1 MALKTVSELKDSVA
15 GILSGLDLNNVA
27 NLNGALERGTRTLVQ
42 KADVPEASGIQN
54 ITLYSGVYNYACDER
69 IFGTA
74 INDIRPQGI
83 SRTLWDS
90 TVKTNQEDF
99 DRTKKYYT
107 GGTQATFQYENG
119 QPIIRIKAPFP
130 KQAVLVDRMNEVGN
144 WVASGNLTGLTQNNN
159 TFYEAPSSLRFTLTG
174 ASTGEITETLTNSL
188 DLSSY
193 EGVGV
198 AFLAIRLPNTDLTS
212 ITLRLGSDST
222 NYSYVTAT
230 QGFLGQWISDDWALI
245 AFDFST
251 GTDFNSPDWAN
262 IDYVQ
267 VMFDTTGTLTNAN
280 VGGLFI
286 SQPAPAQILYQS
298 AAIYLPDGSQTA
310 LNTITANTDQIILN
324 DAAYTLL
331 EYEGALAILQQTGGG
346 DGDSMTIRIQNEL
359 KGLYEM
365 YRGDNPSQELRLLGS
380 YYPNDRFGGR
390 NGR

>member
-1 MALKTVSELKDSVA
+1 MALKTVAEFRDSVA

-130 KQAVLVDRMNEVGN
+130 KQAVLVDRMNEIGN
-144 WVASGNLTGLTQNNN
+144 WVESGNLTGLTQDNN

-174 ASTGEITETLTNSL
+174 ASTGAITETLDNSL

-198 AFLAIRLPNTDLTS
+198 AFLALRLPNTNLTS
-212 ITLRLGSDST
+212 ITLKLGSDST

-251 GTDFNSPDWAN
+251 GLDFNSPDWAN

-267 VMFDTTGTLTNAN
+267 VMFDTTATLTNVN

-286 SQPAPAQILYQS
+286 SQPSPAQILYQS

-365 YRGDNPSQELRLLGS
+365 
-380 YYPNDRFGGR
+380 
-390 NGR
+390 